1 MNKNFRTALATAVI
15 GLGPLLVMPI
25 ASASVVGT
33 LQLNGGAV
41 TVGAASLVWNG
52 TAFVNGAGTTLTYG
66 AGLPI
71 PNGDAV
77 TLMNL
82 PPASL
87 PLDHFM
93 TFAGIPSLDFILGAV
108 GPGSSNL
115 DCSSSPCS
123 VFLNSPLILSA
134 RPNGTEV
141 DLAVGGT
148 ATDGTVPISN
158 WFGEF
163 SETVTSLPSQTLG
176 TIITPLMIQQY
187 FQQNPN
193 ATLTTTYSGTF
204 VATLTNIVPEPSSIT
219 MFLLGGGL
227 IAIALARR
235 PRRVR

>member
-1 MNKNFRTALATAVI
+1 VNKNFRTALATAVI

-33 LQLNGGAV
+33 LQLNGGGV
-41 TVGAASLVWNG
+41 TVGVSSLVWNG
-52 TAFVNGAGTTLTYG
+52 TATVNSATTLTYG
-66 AGLPI
+66 SGTLVPG
-71 PNGDAV
+71 GDAV

-93 TFAGIPSLDFILGAV
+93 SFAGIPSLDFILGSV
-108 GPGSSNL
+108 GPGSANTSCAT
-115 DCSSSPCS
+115 DPCS
-123 VFLNSPLILSA
+123 VFAGSPLILRTAPS
-134 RPNGTEV
+134 GTEV

-148 ATDGTVPISN
+148 ATDGTVPVSN

-163 SETVTSLPSQTLG
+163 SETVTALPSQPLG

-187 FQQNPN
+187 FQANPN
-193 ATLTTTYSGTF
+193 ATITTTYSGTF
-204 VATLTNIVPEPSSIT
+204 VATLTSIVPEPSSIT